1 MDRYAVIGNPVAHS
15 LSPEIHAQFAE
26 QTGEALEYARL
37 LIAFGAFA
45 SEAKRFFDDG
55 ARGANVTLPF
65 KEDAFRFAIARS
77 ERADIAGAANFLARV
92 DAGIIAD
99 NTDGAGLVHD
109 LMGNHGVEL
118 RGASILLV
126 GAGGAARGVIAP
138 LLAQSPERLVIAN
151 RTVERAQSLAARFS
165 RRGRIEAVA
174 LDAIP
179 HDDFT
184 IVLNATSTSTHGET
198 LELPPAVMRPGV
210 LAYDMAYGAAAKP
223 FVARAAA
230 LGMRASDGLGMLVEQ
245 AAESFELWRGRRPRT
260 APVLER
266 LRARFA

>member
-1 MDRYAVIGNPVAHS
+1 
-15 LSPEIHAQFAE
+15 
-26 QTGEALEYARL
+26 
-37 LIAFGAFA
+37 
-45 SEAKRFFDDG
+45 
-55 ARGANVTLPF
+55 
-65 KEDAFRFAIARS
+65 
-77 ERADIAGAANFLARV
+77 
-92 DAGIIAD
+92 
-99 NTDGAGLVHD
+99 
-109 LMGNHGVEL
+109 L

-151 RTVERAQSLAARFS
+151 RTVERAQALAARFS

-184 IVLNATSTSTHGET
+184 IVLQRHLHIDPRRDPRAAARGD
-198 LELPPAVMRPGV
+198 APGV
-210 LAYDMAYGAAAKP
+210 FAYDMAYGAPRALSSSA
-223 FVARAAA
+223 AAA

-245 AAESFELWRGRRPRT
+245 AAESFELWRGRRPQT
-260 APVLER
+260 APVLQR